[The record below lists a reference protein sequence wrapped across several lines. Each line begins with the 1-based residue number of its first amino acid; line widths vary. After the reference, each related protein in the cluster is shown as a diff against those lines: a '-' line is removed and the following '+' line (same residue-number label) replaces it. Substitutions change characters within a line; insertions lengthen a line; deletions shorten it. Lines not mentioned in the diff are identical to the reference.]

1 MAKQTS
7 GTEHILSQ
15 IGQLKGPAP
24 VHEWDPPYCGEMDMR
39 IASDGRWYHEGSPIG
54 RPQLVRLFSSILRKD
69 PDGYHYLVTPVE
81 KVRIQVDDC
90 PFVAQLMDVDEVNG
104 ESQITFT
111 LNTGETVTA
120 DAQHSIEVTVDD
132 DNQPHPVVHVRDG
145 LWALISRSVFYSLV
159 EVADQMRPDDSK
171 NTNNN
176 NEVKTE
182 LVVSSCGRAFVLG
195 TV

>member
-1 MAKQTS
+1 MTKKAA

-90 PFVAQLMDVDEVNG
+90 PFVAQLMDLETVEG
-104 ESQITFT
+104 KPQIIFT

-120 DAQHSIEVTVDD
+120 DADHAIEVTLGEDD
-132 DNQPHPVVHVRDG
+132 QPHPRVHVRDD

-159 EVADQMRPDDSK
+159 EIAEQKTSGCDEKSM
-171 NTNNN
+171 NNN
-176 NEVKTE
+176 DLTTQ
-182 LVVSSCGRAFVLG
+182 LVVSSGGEQFVLG
-195 TV
+195 NV

>member
-1 MAKQTS
+1 MTKKA

-90 PFVAQLMDVDEVNG
+90 PFVAQLVDVEHVNG
-104 ESQITFT
+104 ETQLVFT

-120 DAQHSIEVTVDD
+120 DADHAIEVTVDREE
-132 DNQPHPVVHVRDG
+132 QPHPRVHVRDG

-159 EVADQMRPDDSK
+159 EMAEQKPVKEIK
-171 NTNNN
+171 NPNNN
-176 NEVKTE
+176 NILPVE
-182 LVVSSCGRAFVLG
+182 LVVSSAGVQFVLG
-195 TV
+195 SV

>member
-1 MAKQTS
+1 MTRKAA

-54 RPQLVRLFSSILRKD
+54 RPQLVRLFSSILRKEA
-69 PDGYHYLVTPVE
+69 DGFHYLVTPVE

-90 PFVAQLMDVDEVNG
+90 PFVAQLMDVAEVDG
-104 ESQITFT
+104 QTQITFT
-111 LNTGETVTA
+111 LNTGETVMA
-120 DAQHSIEVTVDD
+120 DRDHAIEVTVDE
-132 DNQPHPVVHVRDG
+132 DNQPHPTLHVRHG

-159 EVADQMRPDDSK
+159 EVADQKAIEGDK
-171 NTNNN
+171 NTIDN
-176 NEVKTE
+176 NEMSSQ
-182 LVVSSCGRAFVLG
+182 LVVTSAGSEFVLG